1 MQHKWFLILFLACG
15 STIFLFGMESS
26 ETSEMP
32 RVRVRSQHHKEI
44 VHTAPV
50 LSGAALEEHI
60 AATKKAYEQRNPSFS
75 IPTKAQQEQ
84 LQEAYNLIFHPQNPE
99 IDFVKAKELLQK
111 LIKQNRTNE
120 IKAEALYLR
129 GIIRFN
135 GFGQAVDFKGAIED
149 FQKIIELPEVLQ
161 IKPTAQK
168 FKFVAQRMFEIV
180 EAINNSKNYENAL
193 LDVIVIVKE
202 IPESEVDATLLDK
215 ILKMFKTK
223 YPDINLVNTAML
235 FDLPKIESF
244 IEELIATDQQ
254 YARDGHQIIEQALRS
269 KNRES
274 FFNFFKV
281 PTLAHHVINTLDI
294 LTQATKNAD
303 YITLAMLVDAGASLN
318 YVNPQGENPLS
329 IAITMGNIRL
339 VQWLLEH
346 NANPFYSYVSNNL
359 LRTPMVVAYTQQ
371 YPNKSEILKLLP
383 RPFLQRDSQPQP
395 ETQSEQPSEF
405 PEYLHRSEN
414 LELLPPLLI
423 EPISEQIPEAELK
436 QTLYVQKEEAERAY
450 KAALKPQ
457 ESLGLKRKIKKV
469 IPKSEVPLRATKDTR
484 ITVTPEE
491 KERIESQN
499 LTAYQMSKK
508 AINREMNVFIA
519 AREHDIPAL
528 EKLIS
533 SGKDINEIN
542 KTGDQAETALSIAI
556 KKDDRVLV
564 EWLLNNGANPLIL
577 LNRKKSTPYSIA
589 LSLNNP
595 HSEWIINRLLIAI
608 KGFQVPSEDPK

>member
-1 MQHKWFLILFLACG
+1 
-15 STIFLFGMESS
+15 MESS
-26 ETSEMP
+26 ETTEIP
-32 RVRVRSQHHKEI
+32 RVRGRSQHHKDI
-44 VHTAPV
+44 FNAAPA

-60 AATKKAYEQRNPSFS
+60 AATKKAYEQKDPSFS
-75 IPTKAQQEQ
+75 IPSKVQVEQ

-111 LIKQNRTNE
+111 LIKQSRTNE

-129 GIIRFN
+129 GILRFN

-149 FQKIIELPEVLQ
+149 FQKILELPEVLE
-161 IKPTAQK
+161 IKHTAQK

-180 EAINNSKNYENAL
+180 EAINNSKNYDNAL
-193 LDVIVIVKE
+193 LDVIVLVKE
-202 IPESEVDATLLDK
+202 IPEPQIDAILLHR
-215 ILKMFKTK
+215 ILKMLKAK

-235 FDLPKIESF
+235 LDLPKIESL
-244 IEELIATDQQ
+244 IEELVATDQQ
-254 YARDGHQIIEQALRS
+254 YARDGHQIIEQALRN
-269 KNRES
+269 KNRKS

-281 PTLAHHVINTLDI
+281 PTLAHHVVNTLDI

-303 YITLAMLVDAGASLN
+303 YITLAMVVDAGANLN

-329 IAITMGNIRL
+329 IAITMGNTRL
-339 VQWLLEH
+339 VQWLLDH
-346 NANPFYSYVSNNL
+346 GANPFYSFVSNNL

-383 RPFLQRDSQPQP
+383 HPFLQRGSQTQL

-423 EPISEQIPEAELK
+423 EPISEQVPEAESN
-436 QTLYVQKEEAERAY
+436 QTPYVQKEEAEQAY

-457 ESLGLKRKIKKV
+457 ESLSLKKRKIKKV
-469 IPKSEVPLRATKDTR
+469 IPKSDVPSRATKDTR

-491 KERIESQN
+491 KEKIELQN

-508 AINREMNVFIA
+508 AINRKMNVFIA

-533 SGKDINEIN
+533 SGEDINEIN
-542 KTGDQAETALSIAI
+542 RTGDLAETALSIAI

-577 LNRKKSTPYSIA
+577 LNKKKATPYSIA

-608 KGFQVPSEDPK
+608 KGFQAPSQDAQ